1 MASGAAGQPISII
14 PSAIDIP
21 FLHLPDTE
29 CLFADRA
36 LRLSHLASTHAMGDY
51 LRFVAEIAAAQQ
63 RALAAMPQA
72 DLPGLDATLPPL
84 SIDWLQRGSVWQ
96 QVLRHILDDVGT
108 KAPPAYAADLNQ
120 RLSTATGQDFEHW
133 AQAYLTGDF
142 GRNDIGLM
150 PLVAAALQVYWSSL
164 ARQLDGRQV
173 NSHPAAGQPANLC
186 PVCGSLPVGGMIRA
200 GSASQGL
207 RYLECSLCAS
217 QWHMERIHCVSC
229 GDGAKV
235 SYYGIEGADG
245 AVQAE
250 ACDACHVYTK
260 LMHMEKNPAVDVIAD
275 DLATLSLDVLVGE
288 AGYRRFGRNPFILGE
303 TE

>member
-1 MASGAAGQPISII
+1 MASGAAGQLIPII

-21 FLHLPDTE
+21 FLHLPDTGS
-29 CLFADRA
+29 LFADRA
-36 LRLSHLASTHAMGDY
+36 LRLNHLASMHAMGDY

-63 RALAAMPQA
+63 RAMAAMPQTG
-72 DLPGLDATLPPL
+72 LPGLDATLPPL
-84 SIDWLQRGSVWQ
+84 SIDWLQRDPIWQ
-96 QVLRHILDDVGT
+96 QVLRRILDDVGA
-108 KAPPAYAADLNQ
+108 KAPPAYAASLNQ
-120 RLSTATGQDFEHW
+120 RLPTATGQDLEHW

-142 GRNDIGLM
+142 SRNDIGLM
-150 PLVAAALQVYWSSL
+150 PLVAAALQVYWLSL

-173 NSHPAAGQPANLC
+173 AHPAGQPASLC

-200 GSASQGL
+200 GAASQGV

-245 AVQAE
+245 TVQAE

-275 DLATLSLDVLVGE
+275 DLATLPLDVLVGE